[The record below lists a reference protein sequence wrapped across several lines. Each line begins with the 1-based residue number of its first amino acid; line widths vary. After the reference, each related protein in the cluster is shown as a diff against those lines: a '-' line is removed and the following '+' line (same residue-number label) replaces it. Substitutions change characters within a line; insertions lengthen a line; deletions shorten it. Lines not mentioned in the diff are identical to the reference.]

1 MGSLLWLRRRL
12 AKQGR
17 DKGGVN
23 GELEIEE
30 VLGESDIEFAVG
42 WVRQIAG
49 EAAVGGGRLKK
60 E

>member
-1 MGSLLWLRRRL
+1 MRRRL

-17 DKGGVN
+17 DKGRVN

-30 VLGESDIEFAVG
+30 VLSESDVEFAVR
-42 WVRQIAG
+42 WVGQIAG
-49 EAAVGGGRLKK
+49 EAAVGGGRLEK

>member
-1 MGSLLWLRRRL
+1 LRRRL
-12 AKQGR
+12 TKQGR

-30 VLGESDIEFAVG
+30 VLSESDVEFAVRR
-42 WVRQIAG
+42 VRQIAG